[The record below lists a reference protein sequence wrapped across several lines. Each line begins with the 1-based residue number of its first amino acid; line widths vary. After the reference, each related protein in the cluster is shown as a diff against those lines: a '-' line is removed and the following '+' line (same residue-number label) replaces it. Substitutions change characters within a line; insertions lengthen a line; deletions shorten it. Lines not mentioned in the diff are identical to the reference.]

1 MMPFV
6 FPTVFSL
13 KISVAREDAAQRLL
27 STVDSRPDMT
37 INRNGIT
44 AHLGNRA
51 LISSKLITPVSAAVY
66 PIPAPI
72 KPRTPIDRGT
82 MPNSSAPTRNA
93 LPIRSFR
100 TQKVLCQKH

>member
-44 AHLGNRA
+44 AHSGNNA
-51 LISSKLITPVSAAVY
+51 FINSKLITPVSTAVY

-72 KPRTPIDRGT
+72 RPRIPMDRGT
-82 MPNSSAPTRNA
+82 MPNSNAPTMNA
-93 LPIRSFR
+93 LPIRFFL
-100 TQKVLCQKH
+100 TQKALCQKH